1 MTIELLKED
10 GQIPSKSERF
20 MIAVIGGSRELMH
33 YFRSFVRIRSREY
46 VEFEEERMAL
56 RISRMLASKKSD

>member
-1 MTIELLKED
+1 
-10 GQIPSKSERF
+10 

-46 VEFEEERMAL
+46 VEFEEERIAL
-56 RISRMLASKKSD
+56 QISRVVAGGKSERGGGAVEGRRVRF